1 MLVPVVPDGQ
11 GTPGP
16 GAGDVLGALTQA
28 HGCWCF
34 SRQKDR
40 YVDLLRLETDMPPG
54 VGKRLPLP
62 REVKFRGILPEP
74 VISAVGSQGRRS
86 YSFLP
91 REDARA
97 LLQRSAVRVLV
108 DCADTRSLNL
118 SLQPELAEH
127 LMNAGLRVPKKSV
140 LYQFR
145 QSIDFASMLW
155 ARKHL
160 FAAAL
165 PEWHTHMRLDSSPQ
179 FSRNYLVGELDRVE
193 LCGIRP
199 DHDHLDELFDSIR
212 LQTRLMPLQVLGKQA
227 TSTAYKAKSCLRMLA
242 LEADDVEF
250 ARCSVRS
257 LLSDMGVESGLWQ
270 LPTLTRDPAEDF
282 ATQTR
287 CFEHAAP
294 LADGD
299 HMLHHCMTEL
309 ELGFSAID
317 KEMWACFDSQ
327 LNGLA
332 KVFSK
337 RDHLE
342 RYLKTNI
349 LNNDKIPA
357 QAKQGLTSMFRSTCP
372 TYNKSRWHFMK
383 RKDSDRVEAMA
394 GERTCTRDKPCRLA
408 GRRLIELS
416 CGKAHVFLHELEA
429 MKLETSS
436 QAAVSLRHLQTFGE
450 EASGFA
456 ERVKA
461 GFSTAQRKIMLRFEQ
476 GSSYCSK
483 FPWNIVKLLG
493 YTVAPKHQRQAEA
506 RNSRVFAAELCSLF
520 DAGELQ
526 FTGTFAARFFSG
538 PLFVALRAW
547 ACVGNEDDMD
557 TRLFRELFAYG
568 VSLVAMQ
575 RLEGRHHLVNL
586 RMSTSRA
593 STATTVSAALR
604 RRQNKD
610 VHRQSFRDEL
620 EDFLQD
626 FQSLIPEPWNSMA
639 ELQRLISG
647 QHLDIMFQ
655 DVSREELLISAAS
668 AGSRSVDVEGHGELV
683 LFQQHIK
690 SVMKEGSCY
699 AVPIS
704 SGASGTVYDVLQ
716 LLSCK
721 PAAKK
726 YMERVAGK
734 GEDKW
739 VGQVAVAKLG
749 RTIATPHVSSSVVI
763 DVEVDPETAPD
774 QLCPY
779 PCDSQFSSSLSSVE
793 AFPVHTFFKY
803 GFEHI
808 YEFQVQRS
816 ACVLSEAALEDAAE
830 ILELDVD
837 AEAVAAW
844 LVQRNLAAR
853 TSDGGLVLL
862 SCSLQTVTELEK
874 PMLVT
879 GPEDSRQNSLWGLR
893 RRLQKSGWSQGSAAT
908 ASAQGKIFNFKN
920 SFKQYWCLL
929 LDRSSAALDSWTTVI
944 FITANV
950 TLSRSRLPNLRD
962 ATKVEIIPKNMT
974 AAGYAK
980 LADFLLGKSGSD
992 PRRLTDEAEIFR
1004 QPQTKRTV
1012 APPNKSTASTAS
1024 TAPAPARPCRPRRK
1038 ATAQDSGPDSGPE
1051 SGDSHAPPPVM
1062 NQFLGGMCPLCSGP

>member
-1 MLVPVVPDGQ
+1 
-11 GTPGP
+11 
-16 GAGDVLGALTQA
+16 
-28 HGCWCF
+28 
-34 SRQKDR
+34 
-40 YVDLLRLETDMPPG
+40 
-54 VGKRLPLP
+54 
-62 REVKFRGILPEP
+62 
-74 VISAVGSQGRRS
+74 
-86 YSFLP
+86 
-91 REDARA
+91 
-97 LLQRSAVRVLV
+97 
-108 DCADTRSLNL
+108 
-118 SLQPELAEH
+118 
-127 LMNAGLRVPKKSV
+127 
-140 LYQFR
+140 
-145 QSIDFASMLW
+145 
-155 ARKHL
+155 
-160 FAAAL
+160 
-165 PEWHTHMRLDSSPQ
+165 
-179 FSRNYLVGELDRVE
+179 
-193 LCGIRP
+193 
-199 DHDHLDELFDSIR
+199 
-212 LQTRLMPLQVLGKQA
+212 
-227 TSTAYKAKSCLRMLA
+227 MLA

-270 LPTLTRDPAEDF
+270 LPTLTHDPAEDF
-282 ATQTR
+282 ASQTR
-287 CFEHAAP
+287 CFENAAP

-372 TYNKSRWHFMK
+372 TYNKSRWHFMRLAVDPMERAKFWALFFATYSLQGK
-383 RKDSDRVEAMA
+383 RKDSLRVNRAEAMA
-394 GERTCTRDKPCRLA
+394 GERASARDKPCRLA

-416 CGKAHVFLHELEA
+416 CGKACVFLDELEA
-429 MKLETSS
+429 MKLEASS

-450 EASGFA
+450 EASRFA

-476 GSSYCSK
+476 GSSYYSK

-526 FTGTFAARFFSG
+526 FAGTFAARFFTG

-568 VSLVAMQ
+568 VSLVVMQ

-610 VHRQSFRDEL
+610 VHHQSFRDEL

-668 AGSRSVDVEGHGELV
+668 AGSKSAADVQGHGELV
-683 LFQQHIK
+683 LFQAHIK

-699 AVPIS
+699 AMPIS
-704 SGASGTVYDVLQ
+704 SGAGGTVYDVIQ

-749 RTIATPHVSSSVVI
+749 RTIATPSVSVI
-763 DVEVDPETAPD
+763 DVEVEGSLETD
-774 QLCPY
+774 HQLCPY
-779 PCDSQFSSSLSSVE
+779 PYDSQFSSSLNTVE

-816 ACVLSEAALEDAAE
+816 ACVLSEAALEDAAD
-830 ILELDVD
+830 LELGVD
-837 AEAVAAW
+837 AEAGEGGQGAGGEGGGREGGSFLVFTLVKTKIRTVPAAATMPP
-844 LVQRNLAAR
+844 LQPV
-853 TSDGGLVLL
+853 VLL
-862 SCSLQTVTELEK
+862 YHLQTL
-874 PMLVT
+874 
-879 GPEDSRQNSLWGLR
+879 SL
-893 RRLQKSGWSQGSAAT
+893 
-908 ASAQGKIFNFKN
+908 
-920 SFKQYWCLL
+920 C
-929 LDRSSAALDSWTTVI
+929 RSKHFGQAHSEHRAPGDQ
-944 FITANV
+944 
-950 TLSRSRLPNLRD
+950 
-962 ATKVEIIPKNMT
+962 VEIIPKNMT

-980 LADFLLGKSGSD
+980 LADFLLGKSGVD
-992 PRRLTDEAEIFR
+992 PRRLTDDPEMFR

-1012 APPNKSTASTAS
+1012 TIL
-1024 TAPAPARPCRPRRK
+1024 
-1038 ATAQDSGPDSGPE
+1038 AQDLAGMKNVDGQSAKVVTNSGTMRYHLGNARKGWNVQGCVQDFRAKLDAMRHGQLDMATVDFERRTPDT
-1051 SGDSHAPPPVM
+1051 
-1062 NQFLGGMCPLCSGP
+1062 LGGD

>member
-1 MLVPVVPDGQ
+1 
-11 GTPGP
+11 
-16 GAGDVLGALTQA
+16 
-28 HGCWCF
+28 
-34 SRQKDR
+34 
-40 YVDLLRLETDMPPG
+40 
-54 VGKRLPLP
+54 
-62 REVKFRGILPEP
+62 
-74 VISAVGSQGRRS
+74 
-86 YSFLP
+86 
-91 REDARA
+91 
-97 LLQRSAVRVLV
+97 
-108 DCADTRSLNL
+108 
-118 SLQPELAEH
+118 
-127 LMNAGLRVPKKSV
+127 
-140 LYQFR
+140 
-145 QSIDFASMLW
+145 
-155 ARKHL
+155 
-160 FAAAL
+160 
-165 PEWHTHMRLDSSPQ
+165 
-179 FSRNYLVGELDRVE
+179 
-193 LCGIRP
+193 
-199 DHDHLDELFDSIR
+199 
-212 LQTRLMPLQVLGKQA
+212 
-227 TSTAYKAKSCLRMLA
+227 MLA
-242 LEADDVEF
+242 LEADDVNF

-270 LPTLTRDPAEDF
+270 LPTLVHDPAEDF
-282 ATQTR
+282 ASQTR
-287 CFEHAAP
+287 CFENAAP

-372 TYNKSRWHFMK
+372 TYNKSRWHFMFDVLHWLASRRQLLDWLEPDTSRGAGGSEDLTKSEGENLRK
-383 RKDSDRVEAMA
+383 RKDSDRAEAMA
-394 GERTCTRDKPCRLA
+394 GERTRARDKPCRLA

-416 CGKAHVFLHELEA
+416 CGKARDFLDELEA
-429 MKLETSS
+429 MKLEASS

-461 GFSTAQRKIMLRFEQ
+461 AFSTAQRKIMLRFEQ
-476 GSSYCSK
+476 GSSYYSK

-626 FQSLIPEPWNSMA
+626 FKSLIPEPWNSMA

-668 AGSRSVDVEGHGELV
+668 AASRTVDAGDHGELV

-704 SGASGTVYDVLQ
+704 SGANGTVYDVLQ

-749 RTIATPHVSSSVVI
+749 RTIATPHVSSPVVI

-779 PCDSQFSSSLSSVE
+779 PCDSQFSSSLNSVE

-837 AEAVAAW
+837 AE
-844 LVQRNLAAR
+844 
-853 TSDGGLVLL
+853 
-862 SCSLQTVTELEK
+862 
-874 PMLVT
+874 
-879 GPEDSRQNSLWGLR
+879 
-893 RRLQKSGWSQGSAAT
+893 
-908 ASAQGKIFNFKN
+908 
-920 SFKQYWCLL
+920 
-929 LDRSSAALDSWTTVI
+929 
-944 FITANV
+944 
-950 TLSRSRLPNLRD
+950 
-962 ATKVEIIPKNMT
+962 
-974 AAGYAK
+974 
-980 LADFLLGKSGSD
+980 
-992 PRRLTDEAEIFR
+992 
-1004 QPQTKRTV
+1004 
-1012 APPNKSTASTAS
+1012 
-1024 TAPAPARPCRPRRK
+1024 
-1038 ATAQDSGPDSGPE
+1038 
-1051 SGDSHAPPPVM
+1051 
-1062 NQFLGGMCPLCSGP
+1062 